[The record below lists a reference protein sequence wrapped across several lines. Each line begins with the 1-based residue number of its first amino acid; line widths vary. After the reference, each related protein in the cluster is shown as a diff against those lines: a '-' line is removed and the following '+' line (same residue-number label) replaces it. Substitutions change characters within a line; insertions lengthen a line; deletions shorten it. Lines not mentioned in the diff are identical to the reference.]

1 MKRLILLLTMIGIM
15 TNTYSQSTL
24 LWSKDF
30 TTGLNNYYSEYPS
43 IQTIADTIKVMGR
56 KNTANGQRLLIVKYD
71 LLGDTISTNTY
82 GSDSVS
88 NNTIIDYKF
97 DTTNHVYILHKEQL
111 GFYKSKIV
119 LQKYSLDGTLIW
131 VEQIQNPADTSYT
144 PRSLGIVNDT
154 CLFITAY
161 KEYDYPEPGDDVIFT
176 TTLSQLYAYKS
187 NGNQLWQREF
197 NPNTEINWLA
207 YDIFIHNNDIF
218 LFGSAGKLVK
228 VDINNNLIFNG
239 NTGIL
244 NGINNVQI
252 TPDNNLLIT
261 AWTRY
266 RISKVN
272 LTGSLIWTQEYGTN
286 LPSNVSGDEMKATI
300 QDSAGNI
307 YITGRHYGLNY
318 GTPSYT
324 NADIL
329 TLKYNS
335 YGNLNWQNRYE
346 YGVNNADIGNTI
358 SLKNGQVYVGGNS
371 QRLGVGTDYDY
382 VVLKIDSATG
392 LSTGVYRYDGLAN
405 GDDAVSSL
413 FIFNNG
419 NVALTGLSYINSQY
433 DWTTQLLSDVVL
445 SVHNFT
451 AENNFQV
458 YPNPTASGE
467 VLTIVGN
474 GIKSYSIISAVGQIV
489 QQGTLEANEL
499 NSIHIDNVTTGI
511 YLLYLKTDNGI
522 VTRKLIVK

>member
-1 MKRLILLLTMIGIM
+1 
-15 TNTYSQSTL
+15 
-24 LWSKDF
+24 
-30 TTGLNNYYSEYPS
+30 
-43 IQTIADTIKVMGR
+43 
-56 KNTANGQRLLIVKYD
+56 
-71 LLGDTISTNTY
+71 
-82 GSDSVS
+82 
-88 NNTIIDYKF
+88 
-97 DTTNHVYILHKEQL
+97 
-111 GFYKSKIV
+111 
-119 LQKYSLDGTLIW
+119 
-131 VEQIQNPADTSYT
+131 
-144 PRSLGIVNDT
+144 
-154 CLFITAY
+154 
-161 KEYDYPEPGDDVIFT
+161 
-176 TTLSQLYAYKS
+176 
-187 NGNQLWQREF
+187 
-197 NPNTEINWLA
+197 
-207 YDIFIHNNDIF
+207 
-218 LFGSAGKLVK
+218 
-228 VDINNNLIFNG
+228 
-239 NTGIL
+239 
-244 NGINNVQI
+244 
-252 TPDNNLLIT
+252 
-261 AWTRY
+261 
-266 RISKVN
+266 
-272 LTGSLIWTQEYGTN
+272 
-286 LPSNVSGDEMKATI
+286 
-300 QDSAGNI
+300 
-307 YITGRHYGLNY
+307 
-318 GTPSYT
+318 
-324 NADIL
+324 
-329 TLKYNS
+329 
-335 YGNLNWQNRYE
+335 
-346 YGVNNADIGNTI
+346 
-358 SLKNGQVYVGGNS
+358 VGGNS

>member
-1 MKRLILLLTMIGIM
+1 M
-15 TNTYSQSTL
+15 TNTYSQSTF

-43 IQTIADTIKVMGR
+43 IQTTADTIKVIGR

-71 LLGDTISTNTY
+71 LLGDTISTKTF
-82 GSDSVS
+82 GSDSVF
-88 NNTIIDYKF
+88 NNSIIDYKF

-119 LQKYSLDGTLIW
+119 IQKYSLDGTLIW
-131 VEQIQNPADTSYT
+131 VEQIQNPADTSYS
-144 PRSLGIVNDT
+144 PRSLGLANDT
-154 CLFITAY
+154 CLCITAY
-161 KEYDYPEPGDDVIFT
+161 KEYDYPASGT
-176 TTLSQLYAYKS
+176 TTLAQLYAYNS

-197 NPNTEINWLA
+197 NPNTEINWFA
-207 YDIFIHNNDIF
+207 YDIFIHNNDIL

-244 NGINNVQI
+244 NGINDVQT

-272 LTGSLIWTQEYGTN
+272 LSGSLIWTQQFGTN

-335 YGNLNWQNRYE
+335 NGSLIWQNRYE

-358 SLKNGQVYVGGNS
+358 ILKNGQVYVGGNS
-371 QRLGVGTDYDY
+371 ERLGVGTGYDY
-382 VVLKIDSATG
+382 VILKIDSASG

-413 FIFNNG
+413 YVFDNG

-458 YPNPTASGE
+458 YPNPTARGE

-489 QQGTLEANEL
+489 QQGTLETN
-499 NSIHIDNVTTGI
+499 NSHSMQIDNVTTGM

-522 VTRKLIVK
+522 MTRKLIVK